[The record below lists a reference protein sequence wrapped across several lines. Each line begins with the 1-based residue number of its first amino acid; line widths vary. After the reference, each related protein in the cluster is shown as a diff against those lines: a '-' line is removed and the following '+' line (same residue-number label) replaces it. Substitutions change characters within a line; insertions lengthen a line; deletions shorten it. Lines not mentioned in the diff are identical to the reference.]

1 MASQLARGARERF
14 AAAAKGRKDIELPL
28 AQVEPT
34 EDLEQL
40 GIEMSGDAAQPP
52 ENLHRR
58 GIEVGAFDG
67 PLPDD
72 LVNVVGFHSPI
83 LSSTEAI
90 LSSVEDKWRF
100 IGITAVA
107 PVAWGATY
115 VVTRHLLPAD
125 TPLWGAALRALPAGV
140 LLWALAR
147 RRPRGDWWWKAP
159 VLGLL
164 NFGAFFVLVY
174 VAAQLLPSS
183 IAASIM
189 ALAPLA
195 LAGLAWPLLSQRP
208 TARWGIG
215 AFLGLIGVLAVV
227 GLGTGTVPVAGVAA
241 SVIAVSA
248 SSLGAILTTRWRDG
262 TPLLA
267 STSWQLTA
275 GGVALVPVAGMVE
288 GSPPRVDLPSVTAYV
303 GIAVVAT
310 ALAFVCWFTGLRH
323 LPAGTVGLIGLLNPV
338 TGVLLGVAVGG
349 ESLALPQILGIA
361 LVLVAI
367 AVTSGTRSRKPSPRS
382 PVGDSL

>member
-1 MASQLARGARERF
+1 M
-14 AAAAKGRKDIELPL
+14 
-28 AQVEPT
+28 
-34 EDLEQL
+34 
-40 GIEMSGDAAQPP
+40 
-52 ENLHRR
+52 
-58 GIEVGAFDG
+58 
-67 PLPDD
+67 
-72 LVNVVGFHSPI
+72 
-83 LSSTEAI
+83 
-90 LSSVEDKWRF
+90 EDKWRLVA
-100 IGITAVA
+100 ITAVA

-125 TPLWGAALRALPAGV
+125 APLWGAALRALPAGL

-208 TARWGIG
+208 TARWAVG
-215 AFLGLIGVLAVV
+215 ALLGLVGVLSVV
-227 GLGTGTVPVAGVAA
+227 GLGTGTVPVAGVVA
-241 SVIAVSA
+241 SVIALLA
-248 SSLGAILTTRWRDG
+248 SSLGAILTTRWRDE

-267 STSWQLTA
+267 TTSWQLTA
-275 GGVALVPVAGMVE
+275 GGLALVAVAAMVE
-288 GSPPRVDLPSVTAYV
+288 GRPPRVDAAGLLAYV
-303 GIAVVAT
+303 GIAVIAT

-349 ESLALPQILGIA
+349 ESLAVPQVVGIV
-361 LVLVAI
+361 LVLAAI
-367 AVTSGTRSRKPSPRS
+367 AVTSGARGRNRS
-382 PVGDSL
+382 PGRSVGDSS